1 MVGSRKRYIH
11 QSRRN
16 RARRAGAARGVTSG
30 ETASLFAPV
39 AERSSPG
46 SACVIVALLVV
57 PSRVPVLEHPGSQID
72 LGILLDRLDGT
83 VPLLADRVAE
93 VGQPSLHVDV
103 LAGEHRLEKVT
114 RMGTDIP
121 HLGRYA
127 PHPRLSGLG
136 RGGYEHVIFEE
147 RDAFGIGGMH
157 IGLLD

>member
-16 RARRAGAARGVTSG
+16 RARRPGAARGVTSG

-39 AERSSPG
+39 AERRSPG

-83 VPLLADRVAE
+83 VPLLADSVAE
-93 VGQPSLHVDV
+93 VGQPSLHRSEIGRASCRESVERS
-103 LAGEHRLEKVT
+103 AG
-114 RMGTDIP
+114 
-121 HLGRYA
+121 
-127 PHPRLSGLG
+127 
-136 RGGYEHVIFEE
+136 
-147 RDAFGIGGMH
+147 
-157 IGLLD
+157 

>member
-16 RARRAGAARGVTSG
+16 RARRPGAARGVTSG

-39 AERSSPG
+39 AERRSPG

-83 VPLLADRVAE
+83 VRSEEHTSELQSRGHIVCRLL
-93 VGQPSLHVDV
+93 
-103 LAGEHRLEKVT
+103 LEK
-114 RMGTDIP
+114 
-121 HLGRYA
+121 
-127 PHPRLSGLG
+127 
-136 RGGYEHVIFEE
+136 
-147 RDAFGIGGMH
+147 
-157 IGLLD
+157 

>member
-1 MVGSRKRYIH
+1 R
-11 QSRRN
+11 
-16 RARRAGAARGVTSG
+16 
-30 ETASLFAPV
+30 
-39 AERSSPG
+39 SPG

-57 PSRVPVLEHPGSQID
+57 PSRVPVLEPPGSQID

-127 PHPRLSGLG
+127 PHPRLSGLEIG
-136 RGGYEHVIFEE
+136 RASWRERVRRLGG
-147 RDAFGIGGMH
+147 
-157 IGLLD
+157 